1 MFTDA
6 INKESLEKTDIEFL
20 KGLFLK

>member
-1 MFTDA
+1 LFTDA

-20 KGLFLK
+20 KELFLK

>member
-1 MFTDA
+1 MFTDE